1 MPPAASVVVVATSC
15 VAGGVVVV
23 AAVAAELVPELAVPV
38 AAEQGLVAFEA
49 EAVAAVV
56 AYFWDF
62 SFSWPIA
69 VTFAS
74 MYWHHCKLQTWE
86 RYDIMFLP
94 SVSPFG
100 ATYST
105 NPAVRLVFLLAEVG
119 HCVEEN
125 KWVRKNN

>member
-1 MPPAASVVVVATSC
+1 VPPAASVVAVVTTY
-15 VAGGVVVV
+15 VAGDVV
-23 AAVAAELVPELAVPV
+23 AAAAAAAVAELVPVPV
-38 AAEQGLVAFEA
+38 AAELGLVAFEA

-62 SFSWPIA
+62 SFSWPVA

-86 RYDIMFLP
+86 LCDIMFLP

-125 KWVRKNN
+125 EWVSKDNP